1 MNTNKKGIALSN
13 PTPSESPSTKGSAL
27 SNPTPSE
34 SPSKS
39 ATASGIEPTA
49 NQTTSASANP
59 SANSSATPTAS
70 GIAGIAAKCIGSETC
85 VGDLIAGKLS
95 KPGEIMHMAK
105 GKIDEGL
112 KDSVKL
118 VASSLTNPVKC
129 AALAVG
135 AVPSMIT
142 GIGKSISGAFD
153 GITDS
158 INNTFIAANNKGYSG
173 IFGPI
178 KIAQAMFL
186 GKLQG
191 VINDIALGH
200 DAEKILS
207 DPKMTA
213 KILFDKLVLRSKMY
227 KLAVED
233 AQFRGVFKEW
243 ITEYVNTLMTAFKI
257 AQPEIDRINKEVKYI
272 IEGAGDNIG
281 ESLGHALTNVIV
293 SVISAVPVV
302 GWIAPVVKTADE
314 LGRGII
320 KGCHTPI
327 TQGAGVI
334 MPVVNEFN
342 KQKSQLKCEVK
353 KLEKK
358 IEPMVEKFERQVQAQ
373 AQAQA
378 KQEQAQIQAQAKQ
391 AQAQAQ
397 AGGGNNKKTKRKI
410 YKATKRVNVLLNR
423 FSSKQN
429 QKINY
434 TRRLNRG
441 RF

>member
-1 MNTNKKGIALSN
+1 MN
-13 PTPSESPSTKGSAL
+13 
-27 SNPTPSE
+27 
-34 SPSKS
+34 
-39 ATASGIEPTA
+39 
-49 NQTTSASANP
+49 
-59 SANSSATPTAS
+59 
-70 GIAGIAAKCIGSETC
+70 
-85 VGDLIAGKLS
+85 
-95 KPGEIMHMAK
+95 MAK

-153 GITDS
+153 GITES

-178 KIAQAMFL
+178 KIAHAMFL

-207 DPKMTA
+207 NPKMTA

-327 TQGAGVI
+327 TQGAGII

-358 IEPMVEKFERQVQAQ
+358 IEPMVEKFERQVQA
-373 AQAQA
+373 
-378 KQEQAQIQAQAKQ
+378 
-391 AQAQAQ
+391 
-397 AGGGNNKKTKRKI
+397 GGGNNKKTKRKI

-423 FSSKQN
+423 FTCKQN

>member
-1 MNTNKKGIALSN
+1 MNTNKGSA
-13 PTPSESPSTKGSAL
+13 KGSAL

-34 SPSKS
+34 S
-39 ATASGIEPTA
+39 ASGIAGSAESASA
-49 NQTTSASANP
+49 NSTTNQPTSASANP
-59 SANSSATPTAS
+59 SATPTAS

-95 KPGEIMHMAK
+95 KPGEMMHMAK

-320 KGCHTPI
+320 KGCHAPI
-327 TQGAGVI
+327 TQGAGII

-342 KQKSQLKCEVK
+342 KQKSRLNCEVK

-358 IEPMVEKFERQVQAQ
+358 IEPMVEKFER
-373 AQAQA
+373 
-378 KQEQAQIQAQAKQ
+378 
-391 AQAQAQ
+391 QAQAQ

-410 YKATKRVNVLLNR
+410 YKATKRVNVLLDR

-434 TRRLNRG
+434 TRRLNRR